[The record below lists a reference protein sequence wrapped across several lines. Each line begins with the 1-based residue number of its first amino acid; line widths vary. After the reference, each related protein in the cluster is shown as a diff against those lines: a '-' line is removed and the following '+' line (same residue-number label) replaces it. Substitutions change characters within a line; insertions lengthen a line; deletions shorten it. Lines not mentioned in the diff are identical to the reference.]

1 MRLPLH
7 ESIFGLIAYKLG
19 KIRFK
24 ANIPA
29 VSTFRAKYTSAN
41 MGGEEGLE
49 DMADESN
56 TMSLPPSGAEI
67 NGIVKP
73 DDVEFFVPQK
83 HPDPMVPVLLLG
95 GDTML
100 VD

>member
-1 MRLPLH
+1 MRLSAQ
-7 ESIFGLIAYKLG
+7 ESILELAAYKFG
-19 KIRFK
+19 EIRFK

-49 DMADESN
+49 DEAKVA
-56 TMSLPPSGAEI
+56 PPPPTGAEA

-73 DDVEFFVPQK
+73 DEVESFVRQK
-83 HPDPMVPVLLLG
+83 HTDTAIPILLLG
-95 GDTML
+95 GDSIL

>member
-1 MRLPLH
+1 MRLPLP
-7 ESIFGLIAYKLG
+7 ESIFGLVAYKLG
-19 KIRFK
+19 EIRFR

-49 DMADESN
+49 DMDNESKV
-56 TMSLPPSGAEI
+56 TFSPAEV

-73 DDVEFFVPQK
+73 DDVESFVPQK
-83 HPDPMVPVLLLG
+83 HPDPVVPILLL